1 MRIFIGRNR
10 VLKYSIFK
18 NCIAWAAALLT
29 MLVVWVILHAAVGN
43 ELVFPAFFDCVK
55 QAVALLQTGGFWKSL
70 LHTFLRTLGAFG
82 ISFILAAILAVLSYM
97 LPTFGRFFAPFAA
110 AMRAIPTLAV
120 LLLILLW
127 AKAAIAPVVVATL
140 TLLPMLY
147 AGFLAAIARTDKN
160 LLEMSRVYQVPW
172 KKRLMKLYLPTVAP
186 YAVKEGTAALSLGL
200 KLVASAE
207 VLAATAVGLGGM
219 MQESKIYLDVPRLFA
234 LVIVTVCIGLIVE
247 LIGGAIARAAERRWA

>member
-1 MRIFIGRNR
+1 MLA
-10 VLKYSIFK
+10 V
-18 NCIAWAAALLT
+18 WA
-29 MLVVWVILHAAVGN
+29 VLHAAVGN
-43 ELVFPAFFDCVK
+43 ELVFPAFSDCVK

-82 ISFILAAILAVLSYM
+82 ISFILAAVLAVLSYM

-110 AMRAIPTLAV
+110 AMRAMPTLAV

-147 AGFLAAIARTDKN
+147 AGFLAAIALTDKD

-172 KKRLMKLYLPTVAP
+172 KKRLVKLYLPTVAP

-219 MQESKIYLDVPRLFA
+219 MQEAQAYSELPKLFA
-234 LVIVTVCIGLIVE
+234 LVVVTF
-247 LIGGAIARAAERRWA
+247 IAALCLEMTGNWVAEYSDKKLK